1 MNSILFI
8 TVLVLYSMNESTYQ
22 AQTSKCQQL
31 KERCVAARNGCESV
45 WNLLEEVCYIPGN
58 SCAVK
63 DSSNCNKIIQFLVD
77 QFPEFKDCICVKDNC
92 SIRMLLGKKC
102 STDKG
107 NLEPSPSIDTQFTPP
122 RQIKTPR
129 MVLSG
134 QLGNDCSVAK
144 DLCQRDNTCFTKY
157 KIFQRV
163 CRAEVAKCSLQMV
176 VEQCFAA
183 WKLLKKTVMGNCT
196 CPEPVHKRCFKIWK
210 NIFNNTCLQ
219 STQEY
224 QDSAIGKET
233 YTVEETQSRS
243 ADHMKAKSQWKLS
256 ALSNYEYKQ
265 PQSCFQANMEC
276 VNDEVCNK
284 QLSLYLQVCQING
297 SSCDINQCRAAL
309 HSFYTNMPFQVAQM
323 LTFCDCMPSDD
334 NCHQAKQFLHGHPCA
349 IKMVPTP
356 TCVHVMS
363 SCQENKLCRRKYEAF
378 TSKCLKHISQACLE
392 ENTCLETLNAI
403 DPICSESTECRAAY
417 VDLWGSLL
425 RVKCTCEAAPPAE
438 QSVCRWF
445 HHILHGK
452 VCLRQIS
459 GGNIDLYSSQIELPG
474 KILPVTGKRSSFYDN
489 TIITILYTSCIILIL
504 GIILLALLK
513 TRACTTAYLPKMRED
528 SFLPRPFI
536 REAHDTSTT
545 LAHQFGRK
553 CSF

>member
-1 MNSILFI
+1 MSLLVLDKDDDNYRLLIRLGKALGPGL
-8 TVLVLYSMNESTYQ
+8 LVLYSMNESTYQ

-102 STDKG
+102 STDK
-107 NLEPSPSIDTQFTPP
+107 
-122 RQIKTPR
+122 
-129 MVLSG
+129 
-134 QLGNDCSVAK
+134 
-144 DLCQRDNTCFTKY
+144 
-157 KIFQRV
+157 
-163 CRAEVAKCSLQMV
+163 
-176 VEQCFAA
+176 
-183 WKLLKKTVMGNCT
+183 
-196 CPEPVHKRCFKIWK
+196 
-210 NIFNNTCLQ
+210 
-219 STQEY
+219 
-224 QDSAIGKET
+224 
-233 YTVEETQSRS
+233 
-243 ADHMKAKSQWKLS
+243 DHMKAKSQWKLS

-474 KILPVTGKRSSFYDN
+474 KILPVTGKRSSFY
-489 TIITILYTSCIILIL
+489 
-504 GIILLALLK
+504 
-513 TRACTTAYLPKMRED
+513 
-528 SFLPRPFI
+528 
-536 REAHDTSTT
+536 
-545 LAHQFGRK
+545 
-553 CSF
+553 